1 MLDAVLAFLPI
12 TVLMVGALIT
22 KRIAE
27 MMVLASVLGAVL
39 VYREDFFSGF
49 IDMMYGALSNSSY
62 QFVLIILIGF
72 GGMIRLFQE
81 SGALMGFSRIVSGF
95 ASGPRKPLLVAWAMA
110 FVMFVDDYL
119 STLAVS
125 FSMKSITDENRIPT
139 RAPCDADKH
148 DGSMSVC
155 ADSFFKLDS
164 IYCRAAFGAG
174 DGFHRVR

>member
-72 GGMIRLFQE
+72 GGMIRLFQ
-81 SGALMGFSRIVSGF
+81 
-95 ASGPRKPLLVAWAMA
+95 
-110 FVMFVDDYL
+110 
-119 STLAVS
+119 
-125 FSMKSITDENRIPT
+125 
-139 RAPCDADKH
+139 
-148 DGSMSVC
+148 
-155 ADSFFKLDS
+155 
-164 IYCRAAFGAG
+164 
-174 DGFHRVR
+174 